1 MTGLIKSKI
10 QDKIDNLVKI
20 YNGLKK
26 LQNLELT
33 DLKENIENVWA
44 IAFGLVATVEAILD
58 ISQYILAEK
67 GVKVESYG
75 KMPAKLLEAGIINK
89 NFSEKIQKMIG
100 FRNRAI
106 HNYPSLDE
114 RELYDIL
121 QKEVDDFKKFLKIV
135 NKYIA

>member
-44 IAFGLVATVEAILD
+44 IAFGLVAAVEAILD

>member
-44 IAFGLVATVEAILD
+44 I
-58 ISQYILAEK
+58 
-67 GVKVESYG
+67 
-75 KMPAKLLEAGIINK
+75 
-89 NFSEKIQKMIG
+89 
-100 FRNRAI
+100 
-106 HNYPSLDE
+106 
-114 RELYDIL
+114 
-121 QKEVDDFKKFLKIV
+121 
-135 NKYIA
+135 